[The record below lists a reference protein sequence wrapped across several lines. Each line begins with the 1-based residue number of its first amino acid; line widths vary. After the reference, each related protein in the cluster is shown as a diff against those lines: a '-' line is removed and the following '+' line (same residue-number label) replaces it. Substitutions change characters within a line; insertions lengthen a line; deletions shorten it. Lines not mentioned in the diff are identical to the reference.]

1 MRNLKELNA
10 ILTAIHLLNYIDENR
25 NTDIM
30 LLTDYAFRR
39 MLDCNSNMKTAIC
52 LGNSKENVRAAVM
65 QLLEEDTNYMQ
76 YLKEYGYEKKD

>member
-25 NTDIM
+25 NKDIM

-39 MLDCNSNMKTAIC
+39 IFDCNSNMKTAIC
-52 LGNSKENVRAAVM
+52 LGASKENVRAAVM
-65 QLLEEDTNYMQ
+65 QLLEEDTKYKE
-76 YLKEYGYEKKD
+76 YLKEYGL

>member
-25 NTDIM
+25 NKDIM

-39 MLDCNSNMKTAIC
+39 IFDCNSNMKTAIC
-52 LGNSKENVRAAVM
+52 LGASKENVRAAVM
-65 QLLEEDTNYMQ
+65 HLLEEDTKYKE
-76 YLKEYGYEKKD
+76 YLKEYGL